1 LYNFSFQWDRRGTLA
16 TDFRS
21 GRDFPRR
28 ARERYGG
35 FDYLLRVFDKGRASK
50 AGTIF
55 DYMYPCP
62 IDQDIFAQWEI
73 TPDEFTAAVETCTTD
88 EQILAWLQARVP
100 AERRDATNAYLASTW
115 THKMDKHDRDE
126 NAVAHA

>member
-1 LYNFSFQWDRRGTLA
+1 LA

-55 DYMYPCP
+55 DYIYPCP